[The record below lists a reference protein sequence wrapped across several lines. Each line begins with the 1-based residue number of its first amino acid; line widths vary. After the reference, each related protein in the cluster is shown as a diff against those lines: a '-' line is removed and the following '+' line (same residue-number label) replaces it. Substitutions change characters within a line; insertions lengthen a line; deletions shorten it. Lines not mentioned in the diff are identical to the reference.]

1 MNMLEIGVLLKLTD
15 QMTGGMRNALGSLD
29 GFGNK
34 LDQLAEKSN
43 RMGRASMANGMIMMG
58 LMEKPIKAFADLDEA
73 STNLRVAMMDNLGQI
88 PGQFAEINK
97 QAVELGNLLP
107 GTTADFTNAATAL
120 IENGTAL
127 DNVIGGGLKA
137 ASYLS
142 VILKM
147 PARDA
152 AEMVA
157 KFREA
162 YGLSSSELTKM
173 ADLTQKAKFA
183 FGLNPEEIKYAAQ
196 YMGASLNALHLTGA
210 DNAKQMLAFQ
220 GYARQ
225 KGMEGSV
232 FGTNFAQM
240 LNQMGQME
248 SKLGRNSKPMREV
261 NGELAK
267 YGIHMQ
273 FFTKQGKFVG
283 LENMLGQLEKL
294 RVLSEHERLFT
305 TNKLFG
311 MEGGRV
317 ASMGIDMGAEGLKK
331 NLALMDK
338 QADIMQRIDMV
349 TKSAKNTWEAF
360 TGTVTNL
367 MAAFGGP
374 AVDFLKPYITKLNEI
389 TGGPLQ
395 KFVEEHKTMAKVI
408 GVGALAFGALAI
420 GIGAVALAVGGLARV
435 GSLLGIGKKGAL
447 AGGALGK
454 AAGGMPIPMP
464 VYVVNGK
471 MSLLPGQLGGDP
483 NLPGGVGSPAVK
495 AGIGGKLLRGAG
507 NVLALGAAW
516 ETGQAVGGAIND
528 HLSEN
533 VKNSIGSGI
542 AHVLALFGNKEARA
556 ALASEKI
563 SHAKQEVR
571 GEIRI
576 RVDSEGRAS
585 VDSVD
590 SVNSQNR
597 GIKFNAYAGH
607 TMVAP

>member
-1 MNMLEIGVLLKLTD
+1 MNMLEIGVMLKLTD
-15 QMTGGMRNALGSLD
+15 QMTGGMRNAMGSLD

-43 RMGRASMANGMIMMG
+43 RMGRASMANGLIMMG
-58 LMEKPIKAFADLDEA
+58 LMEKPIRAFADLDEA
-73 STNLRVAMMDNLGQI
+73 STNLRVAMMDNLGRI
-88 PGQFAEINK
+88 PPQFAEINR
-97 QAVELGNLLP
+97 QAIQLGNILP

-127 DNVIGGGLKA
+127 DNVVGGGLKA

-147 PARDA
+147 APRDA

-162 YGLSSSELTKM
+162 YGLTSSELTKM

-196 YMGASLNALHLTGA
+196 YMGSSLNALHLTGSE
-210 DNAKQMLAFQ
+210 NAKKLLAFQ

-240 LNQMGQME
+240 LNQIGQME
-248 SKLGRNSKPMREV
+248 SKLGRNSKPMRQV
-261 NGELAK
+261 NEELAQ

-273 FFTKQGKFVG
+273 FFSKQGKFIG
-283 LENMLGQLEKL
+283 IDSMLGQLEKL
-294 RVLSEHERLFT
+294 RVLSEKERLFI
-305 TNKLFG
+305 TNKIFG

-317 ASMGIDMGAEGLKK
+317 ASMGIDMGTEGLKK
-331 NLALMDK
+331 NLDLMDR
-338 QADIMQRIDMV
+338 QADLMRRIDEV

-374 AVDFLKPYITKLNEI
+374 AVDFLKPYVTMLNEI

-395 KFVEEHKTMAKVI
+395 KFVEEHKTMATVI

-435 GSLLGIGKKGAL
+435 GSLLGIGKKGGVA
-447 AGGALGK
+447 GALGGV
-454 AAGGMPIPMP
+454 AGGMPIPLP
-464 VYVVNGK
+464 VYVVNSK
-471 MSLLPGQLGGDP
+471 MSLLPGQLGGEP
-483 NLPGGVGSPAVK
+483 NLPGGGASPVAK
-495 AGIGGKLLRGAG
+495 AGLGSKLLRGAG
-507 NVLALGAAW
+507 NLLALGAMW
-516 ETGQAVGGAIND
+516 EMGQA
-528 HLSEN
+528 
-533 VKNSIGSGI
+533 IGDSVHDKMDDKHRDQAGHNI
-542 AHVLALFGNKEARA
+542 AWLLALFGNKEARE
-556 ALASEKI
+556 ALAQENVT
-563 SHAKQEVR
+563 HGKQEIK
-571 GEIRI
+571 GEIRVHI
-576 RVDSEGRAS
+576 DSEGRAS
-585 VDSVD
+585 VEGVS
-590 SVNSQNR
+590 SSSR
-597 GIKFNAYAGH
+597 GLKFNAYAGH
-607 TMVAP
+607 TMVSPG